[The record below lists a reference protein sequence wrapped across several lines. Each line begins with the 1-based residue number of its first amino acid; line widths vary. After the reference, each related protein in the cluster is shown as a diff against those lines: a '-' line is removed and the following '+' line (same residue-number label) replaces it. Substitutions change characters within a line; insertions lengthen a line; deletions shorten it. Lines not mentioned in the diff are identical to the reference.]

1 MQCSLS
7 IVQQIHPNNNNLLL
21 LRFYGT
27 YNNHRKEK
35 SLKTDDQQI
44 VEAGKRV
51 IDLEMSALQFMRQ
64 AIGTSFAEAV
74 KLILGCKGKVIVTG
88 VGKSAIIAQKMV
100 ATFNSTGTT
109 AVFLHAA
116 DAIHG
121 DLGIVGEEDV
131 AILLSKSGE
140 TPELR
145 VLVPL
150 LRTIGNKM
158 IALVGNTTSYL
169 AQQSN
174 IVLDATIPHE
184 ACPNNLAPTSST
196 TAQLV
201 LGDAI
206 AVSLLECRGF
216 SADDFARIHPGGALG
231 KKLYLRV
238 SDVFARNEKPAV
250 SPNDDLTRVI
260 VEISS
265 KRLGATAVIKEDQ
278 LLGIITDGDLR
289 RMLMNKPPLDTVKA
303 ENIMTPNP
311 KSINSNALLAEALE
325 LMRENNITQLPVVD
339 ANIYK
344 GVVHLHDIIKEGI
357 L

>member
-1 MQCSLS
+1 
-7 IVQQIHPNNNNLLL
+7 

-27 YNNHRKEK
+27 FNNHRKNK

-51 IDLEMSALQFMRQ
+51 IDLEMGALQFMRR
-64 AIGTSFAEAV
+64 AIGASFAEAV

-158 IALVGNTTSYL
+158 IALVGNTASYL
-169 AQQSN
+169 AQQSD
-174 IVLDATIPHE
+174 IILDATIPHE

-250 SPNDDLTRVI
+250 SPDDDLTRVI

-265 KRLGATAVIKEDQ
+265 KRLGATAVIKKDQ

-289 RMLMNKPPLDTVKA
+289 RMLMNKPSLDTVKA
-303 ENIMTPNP
+303 ENIMTPGP
-311 KSINSNALLAEALE
+311 KSISSNALLAEALE
-325 LMRENNITQLPVVD
+325 LMRKNNITQLPVVD
-339 ANIYK
+339 SDIYM